1 MKIVIVGAGGVG
13 TWLVRLL
20 AQEHHEITVIDTKA
34 QLIESLTDHYEVSG
48 ICGSGASY
56 SILKKAGMEA
66 VDAFLAVTS
75 SDEANIMA
83 CQIAKELGAGHT
95 VARVSGREY
104 LDDIEYFR
112 QRSGIDYVI
121 NPELEVAEEI
131 LYLLQLPSAVNLQPF
146 MDGSV
151 LLLELNITEHHP
163 LAGMSLYEMRK
174 NFGVSVLVATVTR
187 GDKTFVPRGNFVLQ
201 PEDEISVLA
210 PSVQMEKLLEQLN
223 VVKRKVRKV
232 MMVGCGRIGQYLTE
246 KLQKTDMKLKI
257 IEFDRESCRQLSEQF
272 PGVKVAYGESL
283 DEKLLSEE
291 GLDGYDACVSLTEAD
306 ARNLVVSM
314 LAWSRDVPKVITK
327 VLDVGYASVLSDVQL
342 DNTVSPY
349 EICAN
354 NILRY
359 IRVLENTEHLQQ
371 IRKLYRLADNQ
382 VEVLELSADRF
393 AKFGVELRDKEL
405 KLRPDILVATIIRNG
420 VVQIPDGHSTIE
432 PGDKVIVVSA
442 ADVKVSDLDDILQE
456 Q

>member
-13 TWLVRLL
+13 TWLIRLL
-20 AQEHHEITVIDTKA
+20 AQEHHEITVIDTKS

-75 SDEANIMA
+75 SDEANIRA

-163 LAGMSLYEMRK
+163 LAGMSLYEMKK
-174 NFGVSVLVATVTR
+174 NFGVSVLARSACMDELGKKKIVALPIENLTMMR
-187 GDKTFVPRGNFVLQ
+187 
-201 PEDEISVLA
+201 EI
-210 PSVQMEKLLEQLN
+210 
-223 VVKRKVRKV
+223 
-232 MMVGCGRIGQYLTE
+232 
-246 KLQKTDMKLKI
+246 
-257 IEFDRESCRQLSEQF
+257 
-272 PGVKVAYGESL
+272 
-283 DEKLLSEE
+283 
-291 GLDGYDACVSLTEAD
+291 
-306 ARNLVVSM
+306 NLVY
-314 LAWSRDVPKVITK
+314 SRDFDHP
-327 VLDVGYASVLSDVQL
+327 
-342 DNTVSPY
+342 
-349 EICAN
+349 
-354 NILRY
+354 
-359 IRVLENTEHLQQ
+359 
-371 IRKLYRLADNQ
+371 
-382 VEVLELSADRF
+382 EL
-393 AKFGVELRDKEL
+393 VRD
-405 KLRPDILVATIIRNG
+405 
-420 VVQIPDGHSTIE
+420 
-432 PGDKVIVVSA
+432 IVRCYN
-442 ADVKVSDLDDILQE
+442 E
-456 Q
+456 QSGQNA